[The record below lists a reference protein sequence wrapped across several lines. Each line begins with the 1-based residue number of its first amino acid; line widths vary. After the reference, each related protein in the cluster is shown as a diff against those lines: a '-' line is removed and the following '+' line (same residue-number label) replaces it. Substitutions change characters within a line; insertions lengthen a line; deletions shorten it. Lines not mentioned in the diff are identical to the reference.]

1 MKLNQIRKKIG
12 FFFSIGSIIR
22 TYRGIRNARRILEL
36 GRYRERCRAA
46 GIAIDEGVDIW
57 AHYRD
62 IGAPKNIDPCDLF
75 DAEWFKTRYLSLIPN
90 ENPLLHYL
98 VISER
103 RGRYVSAIL
112 SPKVV
117 YQKISDHP
125 PLHKSYLL
133 GLMEEY
139 SINKIADIGLNSP
152 VVLKNILG
160 KENEDFFIL
169 RDGLTYLK
177 KNNLKYSFIY
187 HIKGINCNN
196 VYKKNPFF
204 GYHLPYYTVLTNVYV
219 VPNTADIIVTTN
231 EVINDEL
238 FNSNRLKDTY
248 GDPLKD
254 PKYHDLFCDL
264 VIEKN
269 ISYNSNV
276 IEKGIHL
283 TKEYNENYFHFI
295 CDLGSKVA
303 IIEER
308 NIFDK
313 NIPFIISGDLH
324 DNIVEFLNIMNVSQR
339 KIIALGQGKTTL
351 VKKLYYLSDITLVA
365 NTYAKKADEYV
376 TVLPKP
382 VLQMVRNRVLSVI
395 RGNHRNVSKIAK
407 RIYIS
412 RKCGARRVVNEAD
425 IEQYLSGRGFKIID
439 ISKLTFAAQVELFYQ
454 AELIVAPTGAA
465 MTNLLWCQPNAK
477 VVIFYPS
484 HPFNNISFWKAIA
497 DDVGIDVEFLY
508 GKSVGEISILYPH
521 CDYEIDIGAIGKAVD
536 KIEKKW
542 SFNETAS

>member
-12 FFFSIGSIIR
+12 FFFSISSAIR

-36 GRYRERCRAA
+36 GGYRERCRAA
-46 GIAIDEGVDIW
+46 GIAIDDSVDIW

-62 IGAPKNIDPCDLF
+62 IGAPKNIDPCGLF
-75 DAEWFKTRYLSLIPN
+75 DADWFKTRYLSLIPN

-103 RGRYVSAIL
+103 RGRYVNAIFC
-112 SPKVV
+112 PKIV
-117 YQKISDHP
+117 YQEISDHP

-139 SINKIADIGLNSP
+139 SINKIEDIGHNYP
-152 VVLKNILG
+152 KVLKSIL
-160 KENEDFFIL
+160 KTINVEFFIIKQGFKYI
-169 RDGLTYLK
+169 R
-177 KNNLKYSFIY
+177 KNKLPYRLIN

-204 GYHLPYYTVLTNVYV
+204 GYHLPYYTTLSNVYV
-219 VPNTADIIVTTN
+219 VPNTADIIVTPN
-231 EVINDEL
+231 EVINDEF
-238 FNSNRLKDTY
+238 FNSIQVKDTY

-254 PKYHDLFCDL
+254 PKYHELFHDI

-269 ISYNSNV
+269 ISYCSTV
-276 IEKGIHL
+276 IEEGIHL

-303 IIEER
+303 LIEKR
-308 NIFDK
+308 KIFAS
-313 NIPFIISGDLH
+313 NIPFIVSGNLH
-324 DNIVEFLNIMNVSQR
+324 ENIVEFLNIMNVNQR
-339 KIIALGQGKTTL
+339 EIIALDQGKIIR
-351 VKKLYYLSDITLVA
+351 VNKLYYLSDVTLVA

-382 VLQMVRNRVLSVI
+382 VLEMVRNRVLSVVCGDC
-395 RGNHRNVSKIAK
+395 RKGLKKVK

-412 RKCGARRVVNEAD
+412 RKYGARRVVNEAD
-425 IEQYLSGRGFKIID
+425 IERYLIGRGFKIID
-439 ISKLTFAAQVELFYQ
+439 ISKLTFAAQVELFSQ
-454 AELIVAPTGAA
+454 AELILAPTGAA

-477 VVIFYPS
+477 VVIFYPT
-484 HPFNNISFWKAIA
+484 HPFNNISFWTAIA
-497 DDVGIDVEFLY
+497 DNVGIDIEFLY
-508 GKSVGEISILYPH
+508 GRSVGKISIQYPH
-521 CDYEIDIGAIGKAVD
+521 CDYEIDIEAVGKAVD
-536 KIEKKW
+536 RLEKK
-542 SFNETAS
+542 